1 MSEQILK
8 ALMQLFALI
17 ARPESNRSDRR
28 IIVES
33 FLRRLLNKELVEEY
47 LNVFD
52 HYYDTL
58 QGRHKERGKRVISS
72 SSVRVLKI
80 CTQINEELVL
90 QQKIIVLY
98 QLLEFVKSDAD
109 EISIQELEFIQ
120 MVADTFHIEESQ
132 YALLEKFVTCSLKEV
147 PSSEDILMITS
158 KKKHVGNNK
167 HIQREFIDGVLIV
180 LNMSLANIFLV
191 RYIGISELYLN
202 GQLIHPNKVHV
213 LTTGASIRNHILKP
227 IYYSDIVSCFI
238 EDKLN
243 SRITFDVHNISHRFK
258 NGHIG
263 LHPMSFS
270 EDSGKLVGIMGASG
284 AGKSTLLN
292 VLNGSVEPESGEVT
306 INGISIHKNKEKLE
320 GIIGH
325 VSQDDLLIEELTVYQ
340 NLYYNAKLCF
350 DNYTEDKIVKTVN
363 TTLQNLGLFE
373 IKDVQVGS
381 PLNKKISGGQRKRLN
396 IALELIREPSV
407 LFLDEPT
414 SGLSSRDSENIL
426 DLLKELALK
435 GKLVFVV
442 IHQPS
447 SDIFKMFDKLLI
459 LDTGGYLIYS
469 GDPIDSI
476 IYFKE
481 QIHHANWNES
491 ECRLCGNVNPEQ
503 VFNIVESNVLD
514 EFGQQTHTRKVS
526 PEEWARSFKTF
537 KIQKQDVS
545 KSIGQRLPEIS
556 FKIPNKIKQF
566 WIFICRDVL
575 AKLSNT
581 QYLIINFLEAP
592 LLAFL
597 LSFIIK
603 YYDVSVS
610 NEYGYTFEGNS
621 NIPVYIFM
629 SVIVA
634 IFIGLSVS
642 AEEIIKDRKILKRE
656 AFLNLSWSSYLLS
669 KVAVMF
675 VISAI
680 QALAFVLV
688 GNSIIEIKGMYF
700 EYWLVLFSAWA
711 TANIMGLVISDSF
724 KTVVTIYILIPFLVI
739 PQIILSGVI
748 VKYEK
753 LNPTISSPDRIPF
766 YGEVITARWAY
777 EALAVYQ
784 FSENDYERDY
794 YIYDKTMSRAEFKKN
809 YWIPYLENK
818 IDLIKKDMNHA
829 KKSESYTEYF
839 ELLRNEIEKENQNN
853 PKLKFRAVFQLYPE
867 KFSTESLDK
876 LDKYMEL
883 LKTYYIRLY
892 NRANERKDNEISDKQ
907 LTAEGKQ
914 AFLKIK
920 RDYSNEKLTEF
931 VENKN
936 EVVRIVEYNGQL
948 YQKTDPIYLDPEH
961 PFIRSH
967 FYAPRKQFFGKFY
980 HTFWVNI
987 GVIWFT
993 AFLLYLIL
1001 YFRILKRLLKY
1012 FDDLSLS
1019 GYRGGFSFVRK

>member
-8 ALMQLFALI
+8 ALMQLFAII
-17 ARPESNRSDRR
+17 ARPESSRSDRR
-28 IIVES
+28 IVVES
-33 FLRRLLNKELVEEY
+33 FLRRLLNRELVEEY

-58 QGRHKERGKRVISS
+58 QDKHKERGRRVISS

-109 EISIQELEFIQ
+109 QISIQELEFIRT
-120 MVADTFHIEESQ
+120 VADIFNIEKLQ
-132 YALLEKFVTCSLKEV
+132 YTLLEKFVTCSVNEI
-147 PSSEDILMITS
+147 PTSPDILMVTS
-158 KKKHVGNNK
+158 KKKHIGDNK
-167 HIQREFIDGVLIV
+167 HIHREFIDGVLVV

-238 EDKLN
+238 EDRLN
-243 SRITFDVHNISHRFK
+243 SRITFEVKNISHRFK
-258 NGHIG
+258 NGNVG

-292 VLNGSVEPESGEVT
+292 VLNGSVEPESGEVL
-306 INGISIHKNKEKLE
+306 INGLNIHRNKEELE
-320 GIIGH
+320 GLIGH

-350 DNYTEDKIVKTVN
+350 DNYSENRIIETVDK
-363 TTLQNLGLFE
+363 TLQNLGLYE
-373 IKDVQVGS
+373 IKDVQVGT

-503 VFNIVESNVLD
+503 IFNIVESNILD
-514 EFGQQTHTRKVS
+514 EFGQQTHTRKIS
-526 PEEWARSFKTF
+526 PKEWAKSFKTYTL
-537 KIQKQDVS
+537 QKSEKQ
-545 KSIGQRLPEIS
+545 KSHKSSLPEIS
-556 FKIPNKIKQF
+556 FKIPNRLKQF
-566 WIFICRDVL
+566 WIFVRRDIL
-575 AKLSNT
+575 AKLSNR

-603 YYDVSVS
+603 YYDVSVT
-610 NEYGYTFEGNS
+610 NKYGYTFEGNS

-669 KVAVMF
+669 KVAIMF
-675 VISAI
+675 VISGI
-680 QALAFVLV
+680 QAFLFVIV
-688 GNSIIEIKGMYF
+688 GNSIVEIKGMYF

-753 LNPTISSPDRIPF
+753 LNPTISSPDHIPF

-784 FSENDYERDY
+784 FTENDYQQSY
-794 YIYDKTMSRAEFKKN
+794 YIYDKIMSRAEFKKN

-818 IDLIKKDMNHA
+818 IDLIRKNID
-829 KKSESYTEYF
+829 KSDKPEEYSEYF
-839 ELLRNEIEKENQNN
+839 NLVRNEIRNENASN
-853 PKLKFRAVFQLYPE
+853 PKLQFRGVYQLYPD
-867 KFSTESLDK
+867 KISLTSLEK
-876 LDKYMEL
+876 LDKYIEL

-892 NRANERKDNEISDKQ
+892 NRANERKDLEISDLQQTPEAKQ
-907 LTAEGKQ
+907 I
-914 AFLKIK
+914 FLKRK
-920 RDYSNEKLTEF
+920 RDYANEKLTEF

-936 EVVRIVEYNGQL
+936 EVVRIVEYEGNL

-961 PFIRSH
+961 PVIRAH
-967 FYAPRKQFFGKFY
+967 FYAPRKQVFGNFY
-980 HTFWVNI
+980 HTYWVNI
-987 GVIWFT
+987 GVMWFM
-993 AFLLYLIL
+993 AFLLYLVL
-1001 YFRILKRLLKY
+1001 YFRLLKRALNY
-1012 FDDLSLS
+1012 FDDMSAS
-1019 GYRGGFSFVRK
+1019 HSKGGASFRK